1 MELILGLYNL
11 EEDHST
17 IKEYARPERYLGAD
31 VGKKNIKMEKNLGSF
46 FQFLREGCNHQFKQ
60 VPHHQG
66 SVY

>member
-1 MELILGLYNL
+1 MELILDHYNL

-31 VGKKNIKMEKNLGSF
+31 VGKKNLKMEKNLGSF
-46 FQFLREGCNHQFKQ
+46 FQFLREECNHQFKQ